1 MKKSLILLI
10 SAFIYTVMATAATT
24 DNADSAYNQKRYQDA
39 IKIYEAQAQESGT
52 SSDLY
57 YNLGCA
63 HYKMQNVPQAILYF
77 ERALVL
83 DPSNA
88 DARAN
93 LQFVREKS
101 QIEEYTSDSFL
112 TDLFQSSVSQLSSN
126 AWAIISAIVF
136 VMLLLAIAAYI
147 FMNSILCRKIG
158 FFGAGILL
166 VVFIATMAFAFYQRS
181 VAVNHTDAIVMPQTA
196 TLSTAPHT
204 PSEKEV
210 AFKLK
215 GGTKV
220 SIADSV
226 VTAGKPVVV
235 WYKVESAHHEPAWIN
250 SADVKKI

>member
-1 MKKSLILLI
+1 M
-10 SAFIYTVMATAATT
+10 
-24 DNADSAYNQKRYQDA
+24 
-39 IKIYEAQAQESGT
+39 
-52 SSDLY
+52 
-57 YNLGCA
+57 
-63 HYKMQNVPQAILYF
+63 
-77 ERALVL
+77 L

-126 AWAIISAIVF
+126 TWAIISAIVF

-181 VAVNHTDAIVMPQTA
+181 VAVNHTDAIVIPQTA
-196 TLSTAPHT
+196 TLSTAPHA

-250 SADVKKI
+250 SVDVKKI